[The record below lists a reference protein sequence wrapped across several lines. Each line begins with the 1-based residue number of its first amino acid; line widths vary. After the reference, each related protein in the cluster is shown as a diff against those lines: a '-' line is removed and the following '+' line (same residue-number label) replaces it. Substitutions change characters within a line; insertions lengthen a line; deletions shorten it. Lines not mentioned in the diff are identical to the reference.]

1 MDKEL
6 ILSSDERLQSMR
18 RIRRV
23 IYYLLFTVMVVTL
36 IITMQR
42 PEVGA
47 SIKPLHIPIY
57 PFAQILLFF
66 GLAGS
71 FLGFAFRYI
80 EIKLSQGDTDK
91 YTLAKSSVS
100 SSRFTAIIALICML
114 LLLLPPV
121 INIVNENIATQEEK
135 TVENT
140 TTFKWQFSSSD
151 TILRAVY
158 VSHIYVESDIPL
170 DMYLMTSDQLK
181 RFESENFTSDPRNGT
196 GAILC
201 TKKQRVLEWPPDAH
215 EANLAES
222 YGFGEF
228 YIIIINNGTYSDKDA
243 KVQIT
248 ADRKISAP
256 LLSMLIFFSALYFAS
271 YLAWMFIMT
280 IVKGRYKRGSMI
292 K

>member
-1 MDKEL
+1 
-6 ILSSDERLQSMR
+6 MR

-23 IYYLLFTVMVVTL
+23 IYYLLFAVMVITL

-47 SIKPLHIPIY
+47 SIKPLRIPIY

-71 FLGFAFRYI
+71 FLGFAFRYM
-80 EIKLSQGDTDK
+80 EIKLSESDTDK
-91 YTLAKSSVS
+91 YLLAKSSVS
-100 SSRFTAIIALICML
+100 SSRFTAIISLIFML
-114 LLLLPPV
+114 MLLLPPV
-121 INIVNENIATQEEK
+121 INAVNENITTHAEK

-151 TILRAVY
+151 TVLRAVY
-158 VSHIYVESDIPL
+158 VSHIYVESDIPV

-181 RFESENFTSDPRNGT
+181 RFESENFTTEPTNGT
-196 GAILC
+196 GAIIC
-201 TKKQRVLEWPPDAH
+201 AKKQRVLEWPSGGH
-215 EANLAES
+215 EENLAES

-228 YIIIINNGTYSDKDA
+228 YIVIINNGTYSDKDA

-248 ADRKISAP
+248 ASRRISTP
-256 LLSMLIFFSALYFAS
+256 LLGLLVLFSGLYFVS
-271 YLAWMFIMT
+271 YLVWMFVMT